1 MGCAAVISLAEVR
14 ARKQWDGLRQEL
26 HSRFDPSLDALE
38 QRLPEPATTLAEV
51 SDLVWQLRQDLTGGL
66 TETLVTHAHAGE
78 QSRKQ
83 APCPQCERLV
93 TARPAVARTVET
105 MVGSVQLGRPYFYC
119 RLCRKGFYP
128 FDNVLNL
135 APGHLQLDV
144 QQAAEDGDRDA
155 L

>member
-1 MGCAAVISLAEVR
+1 MGCAEVISLAEVR

-26 HSRFDPSLDALE
+26 HARFDQWLDASE
-38 QRLPEPATTLAEV
+38 QRLPEPETTLAEV

-66 TETLVTHAHAGE
+66 TETLVTHAHAVE

-105 MVGSVQLGRPYFYC
+105 MVGSVQLERPSF
-119 RLCRKGFYP
+119 
-128 FDNVLNL
+128 
-135 APGHLQLDV
+135 
-144 QQAAEDGDRDA
+144 
-155 L
+155 